1 MATLGKTAAYI
12 RSKNAGPFWITMDLF
27 CDRDE
32 AYEQLKSSANLNA
45 KTIAGLYGI
54 QEDSIKLF
62 YLDALKVIKISFP
75 RKKIQGSPDDSD
87 MHGGQQYIPLLSLEL

>member
-75 RKKIQGSPDDSD
+75 RKKSQGSPDDSD